1 MIKSIVHD
9 TFFLSQ
15 KAEEATKA
23 DLPLAKDL
31 QDTLAANADRC
42 VGMAG
47 NMIGVQKRVID
58 ESADE
63 NPTSEEV

>member
-15 KAEEATKA
+15 KSEPVSAA
-23 DLPLAKDL
+23 DLSVAQDL
-31 QDTLAANADRC
+31 RDTLEANRERC

-47 NMIGVQKRVID
+47 NMIGYR
-58 ESADE
+58 
-63 NPTSEEV
+63 